1 LICSGPV
8 ELAAAGVSIALFN
21 QASRITIFPLVS
33 ITTSFVAEEDTL
45 EKLNNKSMLKEVI
58 VQEDHILQDIEK
70 GSLKENKTSEKPM
83 VEKCE
88 LKNLE
93 VESFGSLEIG
103 DGNFSLLIPFCFT
116 RLPNIYIFLS
126 NK

>member
-1 LICSGPV
+1 M

>member
-1 LICSGPV
+1 V

-45 EKLNNKSMLKEVI
+45 EKLNNKSKFKEV
-58 VQEDHILQDIEK
+58 VVPEDHMLQDLQK
-70 GSLKENKTSEKPM
+70 EKPM

-88 LKNLE
+88 SKDLQALE
-93 VESFGSLEIG
+93 NYNATRDNDPEIG
-103 DGNFSLLIPFCFT
+103 HGNFSLLITFSYHM
-116 RLPNIYIFLS
+116 LPNIFL
-126 NK
+126 